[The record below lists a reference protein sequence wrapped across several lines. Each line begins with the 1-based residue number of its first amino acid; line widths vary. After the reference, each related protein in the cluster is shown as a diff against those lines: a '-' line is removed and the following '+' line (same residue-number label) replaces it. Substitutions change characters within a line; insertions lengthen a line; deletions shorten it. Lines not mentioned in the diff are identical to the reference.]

1 MTSATVLSFSKEKI
15 VSFVWQHLLLMFSLY
30 LMTLGVALC
39 IRSDL
44 GSSVISSLPLSLS
57 TASQSGISYIPALSV
72 GGYTIVM
79 NFIFVA
85 LQIALLRRRFEPV
98 QLFQLLIGLVFGW
111 LIDINML
118 LTSVLDCS
126 TLATQVLTQAA
137 GCTVMGIGIAFE
149 VTCGSVT
156 MPG

>member
-57 TASQSGISYIPALSV
+57 TGSQS
-72 GGYTIVM
+72 
-79 NFIFVA
+79 
-85 LQIALLRRRFEPV
+85 
-98 QLFQLLIGLVFGW
+98 
-111 LIDINML
+111 
-118 LTSVLDCS
+118 
-126 TLATQVLTQAA
+126 
-137 GCTVMGIGIAFE
+137 
-149 VTCGSVT
+149 
-156 MPG
+156 